1 MTNKKFIVNFDALGY
16 IPFQT
21 KPVHFANGF
30 FLSLTGKSNRLEY
43 LNKTA
48 VIKTNRGLEGDYE
61 HEALHE
67 ILVDDEKLDP
77 SISVENLRKLRL
89 QVNGIVDNDEAVF
102 PKFTGHGDFGNEY
115 TLISDR
121 LITENNAKKDGYSG
135 HFVHQVLETT
145 SVGNEIL
152 KYASNWITRHDTP
165 LENFLTPILDSESIE
180 SRLSEEYEEKLG
192 TLTVGRLSDIAS
204 MMDPQTNAIAQLC
217 HNLENDTSH
226 HMQLRELT
234 IALCSW
240 LFVYIQKISDIDR
253 KMPIMFMDF
262 NGGENTRTRTL
273 SRNCYSRQRDWFCKS
288 YQTLREKGEISYDD
302 SVFLPIEKN
311 VTDPDIEKIPDYKF
325 LEDHFHY
332 LSLRIGFS
340 QPRSNRVQQK
350 HFELQPET
358 ARILMSSILASE
370 EVLEFEPLSV
380 RLREIWGPCYGGSH
394 DDIILLNKHGY
405 SGLDYDEDLIPNSAR
420 FSNLLKRLNL
430 AVEPSDG
437 LILCANNPEELL

>member
-1 MTNKKFIVNFDALGY
+1 LTNKKFIVNFEALGY

-30 FLSLTGKSNRLEY
+30 FLSLTGKSNELEF
-43 LNKTA
+43 LNKVA
-48 VIKTNRGLEGDYE
+48 VIKSNRGLEGDYE
-61 HEALHE
+61 HEPLRE
-67 ILVDDEKLDP
+67 ILIENNKLDP
-77 SISVENLRKLRL
+77 SITVENLRKLRL

-121 LITENNAKKDGYSG
+121 FITENSAKKDGYSG

-145 SVGNEIL
+145 PEGKEIL
-152 KYASNWITRHDTP
+152 EHAKTWIFNRGTP
-165 LENFLTPILDSESIE
+165 LEHFLAPLLDSESRPSKLAEEYEQKLGILTIG
-180 SRLSEEYEEKLG
+180 RLSEISSL
-192 TLTVGRLSDIAS
+192 
-204 MMDPQTNAIAQLC
+204 MDPQTKAIAQLC
-217 HNLENDTSH
+217 RNLERNTSH
-226 HMQLRELT
+226 HMKLRELT

-240 LFVYIQKISDIDR
+240 LFVYIQKIGDANK

-262 NGGENTRTRTL
+262 NGGENTRTRAL

-288 YQTLREKGEISYDD
+288 YQTLREIGEISFEDEIFY
-302 SVFLPIEKN
+302 PQEKN
-311 VTDPDIEKIPDYKF
+311 VINSDVEKVPDYKF

-340 QPRSNRVQQK
+340 QPRSNRIQQK

-358 ARILMSSILASE
+358 ARILISSILESE
-370 EVLEFEPLSV
+370 EVLEFEPLSM

-394 DDIILLNKHGY
+394 EDIILLNKQGY
-405 SGLDYDEDLIPNSAR
+405 TGLDFDEDLIPNSTK

-430 AVEPSDG
+430 AIEPSDG